1 MNTVNVT
8 DIWVLR
14 CVFASRN
21 CCIFLSTYFF
31 FFWCRN
37 INSFDRKLFDKF
49 PCNNFPL
56 GQWCLTGVPWEF
68 LKHVIP
74 DYKVRA
80 LMFFPLVCQ
89 IKKSGSSQH
98 NKSHSVW
105 MNQNYAYFLSD
116 RQNIYFG
123 VPQKLVISL
132 CVPSNEKGWKSLSQ
146 FKARQLSSWY
156 VPFKT
161 YYLNFTE
168 KAAPDVKTQIQVYVF

>member
-1 MNTVNVT
+1 MELGSLEDVT
-8 DIWVLR
+8 WKCSGVPQSVSSVRKGPTHCPGL
-14 CVFASRN
+14 FMEASFHSHNWPRQR
-21 CCIFLSTYFF
+21 FSA
-31 FFWCRN
+31 
-37 INSFDRKLFDKF
+37 
-49 PCNNFPL
+49 
-56 GQWCLTGVPWEF
+56 GVPWEF

-98 NKSHSVW
+98 NNSHSVW

-116 RQNIYFG
+116 RQNIYIL
-123 VPQKLVISL
+123 VCRRSLVISL